1 MAESTFGTAVLGV
14 DTATADTAVAVLRDG
29 EVVDQRT
36 VAAGE
41 DGRPRHA
48 ATLLAE
54 IEAAVEAAGGWSAIG
69 RIGVGAGPGTF
80 TGVRIGVSTV
90 RALAQGRGLG
100 VVAVE
105 SPAALARGI
114 EGAGE
119 RNRLALIDARRG
131 ELFGALHAADGRA
144 LWKSFVATP
153 EGLCERVD
161 ELGDSPVAAGDGS
174 LRFRQQ
180 LEAAGVTVLPEHDPA
195 HRMAARNICALA
207 DGAPTQAAEL
217 IKPIYLRRPD
227 AEVWRERQTPDPELP
242 RLA

>member
-1 MAESTFGTAVLGV
+1 MAESTTATAVLGV
-14 DTATADTAVAVLRDG
+14 DTATADTAVAVVCAG
-29 EVVDQRT
+29 EVLDQRT
-36 VAAGE
+36 VAPGD

-54 IEAAVEAAGGWSAIG
+54 IEAAVEASGGWAAIG

-80 TGVRIGVSTV
+80 TGVRIGISTV

-114 EGAGE
+114 VAGD
-119 RNRLALIDARRG
+119 RDRLALIDARRG

-144 LWKSFVATP
+144 LWESFVATP
-153 EGLCERVD
+153 EVLCERLA
-161 ELGDSPVAAGDGS
+161 ELDDCPVAAGDGS
-174 LRFRQQ
+174 LRFRRQ
-180 LEAAGVTVLPEHDPA
+180 LEAAGVTVLPEQDPA
-195 HRMAARNICALA
+195 HRMAARNVCALA
-207 DGAPTQAAEL
+207 EKAPTQAAEL

-227 AEVWRERQTPDPELP
+227 AEVWRERQAPDPELP